1 MEPQALLLL
10 VRDKLRDGR
19 LSTDGIRKVVSTP
32 SDGET
37 CDACDTRIAKDQLVM
52 EATLAGRSAQTAVLR
67 FHVACF
73 RLWDAERSTTSRLK
87 A

>member
-10 VRDKLRDGR
+10 IRDKLRDGR
-19 LSTDGIRKVVSTP
+19 LPHDSIRKVVSSP

-37 CDACDTRIAKDQLVM
+37 CDACDTRITKDQLVM
-52 EATLAGRSAQTAVLR
+52 EATLAGRNSPRGVLR
-67 FHVACF
+67 FHTACL
-73 RLWDAERSTTSRLK
+73 RLWDAERRATAQRK

>member
-10 VRDKLRDGR
+10 IRDKLRDGR
-19 LSTDGIRKVVSTP
+19 LPHDGIRKVVSSP

-37 CDACDTRIAKDQLVM
+37 CDACDTRITNDQLVL
-52 EATLAGRSAQTAVLR
+52 EATLAGRSARTAVLR
-67 FHVACF
+67 LHVACF
-73 RLWDAERSTTSRLK
+73 RLWDAERSTTAPRK